1 MDALT
6 YVAFV
11 HAERCTSCIELE
23 HPTINKIEFRQL
35 IVEQRIGYIWG
46 FLVKEALTNR
56 PSLQPV
62 FCSSCTQRPR
72 TLGYGRVEDI
82 ITLPLQ
88 CVLRITPPR
97 VLDKS
102 SITSFNSSNRTS
114 WIPFACVVIINDQ
127 KLDCVSTSSLL
138 QQKHHTTAVFFRRHA
153 RDCPLPC
160 TGDQLELASSDHNCT
175 SPSLSFNQTPGC
187 VIDRYSTNKSTPPIF
202 IFLYLH
208 LLRHLY
214 VCFSYSFFQNHPFP
228 NLALQ
233 SSIGV
238 CFLSPESKN
247 SSVSSFAAC
256 SVLY

>member
-6 YVAFV
+6 YVAFI
-11 HAERCTSCIELE
+11 HAERCTSCVELE

-138 QQKHHTTAVFFRRHA
+138 QQKHHTTAVFFAVFFRRHD
-153 RDCPLPC
+153 RDSPLPY
-160 TGDQLELASSDHNCT
+160 TDDQPEPAVSDHNDT
-175 SPSLSFNQTPGC
+175 SSSALPFNQTA
-187 VIDRYSTNKSTPPIF
+187 V
-202 IFLYLH
+202 
-208 LLRHLY
+208 
-214 VCFSYSFFQNHPFP
+214 
-228 NLALQ
+228 
-233 SSIGV
+233 
-238 CFLSPESKN
+238 
-247 SSVSSFAAC
+247 
-256 SVLY
+256 